1 MQRLPI
7 SRRQLLIVS
16 VATAGALT
24 LAIPAYM
31 LSRSREVPNAPP
43 MGLDAWVRIEAD
55 GTVTVRSNVPE
66 MGQGSA
72 STLLQALANEL
83 DVDWQQIR
91 IEPAPVTDS
100 FAGPEG
106 HYAGGSNSIRS
117 QLTRY
122 RELGARARA
131 MLIAAAA
138 KRWDVPEESCVTGSG
153 QVQHTVT
160 GRALPYGELATTAA
174 TLPVPKKVSLKPA
187 GSWRY
192 LGKPVARL
200 DTSAKVTGSARYGI
214 DVDLPGL
221 KVATILHCPV
231 WGGRLRSVDTT
242 PAKQVAGVEQII
254 KLDDSVAVIA
264 NGYWQALQGLRS
276 LQPEW
281 EIPGELRLSNQDLS
295 ERLDD
300 FVEQARKSAAASK
313 TTTPA
318 AATPA
323 TTGTAVNVSY
333 SAQFLAQCPMEPMNA
348 TARKTGDR
356 MEVWAPSQA
365 LSQGRELIAEA
376 LGIDTSLVEV
386 FPMQMGGA
394 FGRRLHND
402 YAIEA
407 AQIAQRSGLPVK
419 VIWSREEDFA
429 RTTLRTMARS
439 RFEAALDSDGLPR
452 SLTVDCAALDN
463 MRRTPGLD
471 DTPYRIPDLKVNY
484 AGAKSVA
491 RVGYWRS
498 VAYSQNTF
506 FFESFIDECAA
517 AANYDPL
524 AYRLR
529 LLDGDARN
537 ANVLRELQQL
547 CEYDTTTERA
557 RHIGIAFSQ
566 AFGSHTAVAVELRAD
581 SSEQPAIARMYC
593 VLDCGFA
600 ANPDAVKAQVEG
612 GLLFGLSAALH
623 EEITLADG
631 RIQQRNFDSYP
642 LLRMPQVP
650 EIVVRLISDPAQEPG
665 GAGEPAVPP
674 VAPAVAN
681 ALARLTGQRRR
692 TLPLGRA

>member
-1 MQRLPI
+1 MQRLPTT
-7 SRRQLLIVS
+7 RRQFLFVS

-24 LAIPAYM
+24 LAVPAYM
-31 LSRSREVPNAPP
+31 LHRRRGAPIAPP
-43 MGLDAWVRIEAD
+43 MGLDAWVRIDAD
-55 GTVTVRSNVPE
+55 GTVTARSNVPE

-72 STLLQALANEL
+72 SALLQALADEL

-117 QLTRY
+117 QLTKY
-122 RELGARARA
+122 RELGAGARV

-138 KRWDVPEESCVTGSG
+138 KRWDVPAGSCITAAG
-153 QVQHTVT
+153 QVQHPAS
-160 GRALPYGELATTAA
+160 GRALSYGELATDAA
-174 TLPVPKKVSLKPA
+174 AMRVPKKVSLKPA

-192 LGKPVARL
+192 LGQPVNRL
-200 DTSAKVTGSARYGI
+200 NTSAKVTGTARYGI

-231 WGGRLRSVDTT
+231 WGGRLRSVESA
-242 PAKQVAGVEQII
+242 PAMQVAGVEQII

-264 NGYWQALQGLRS
+264 NGYWQALQGLRA

-281 EIPGELRLSNQDLS
+281 EIPDELRLSNKDLS
-295 ERLDD
+295 HRVDEFL
-300 FVEQARKSAAASK
+300 EQARKSDATGSNAS
-313 TTTPA
+313 PV
-318 AATPA
+318 AATQSPPA
-323 TTGTAVNVSY
+323 TALNISY

-348 TARKTGDR
+348 TARQNGDR

-365 LSQGRELIAEA
+365 PSQGRELIAEA
-376 LGIDTSLVEV
+376 LGIDISLVEV
-386 FPMQMGGA
+386 FPIPMGGA

-429 RTTLRTMARS
+429 RTTLRTMARA
-439 RFEAALDSDGLPR
+439 RFEATLDSAGLPR
-452 SLTVDCAALDN
+452 SLTVDCAALDS

-484 AGAKSVA
+484 AGAKTVA

-517 AANYDPL
+517 AGNQDPF

-529 LLDGDARN
+529 LLEDDARN
-537 ANVLRELQQL
+537 VTVLRDLQKL
-547 CEYDTTTERA
+547 CDYDTSSERA

-566 AFGSHTAVAVELRAD
+566 AFGSRTAVAVELRAD
-581 SSEQPAIARMYC
+581 ASEHPAIARLYC

-612 GLLFGLSAALH
+612 GLLFGLSAALQ
-623 EEITLADG
+623 EEITLAEG
-631 RIQQRNFDSYP
+631 QIQQRNFDSYQ

-650 EIVVRLISDPAQEPG
+650 EIIVKLISDAAREPG
-665 GAGEPAVPP
+665 GVGETAVPP